1 MLERYIAK
9 GNNYKTFFLIGSN
22 GAGKTYNLLKIY
34 ERDTTKNIY
43 ISEEGEIHNRT
54 HKNKVKLDLDNKVYI
69 FESDERQRGNREVNN
84 ISKKISINP
93 RLIELLTFC
102 NKELNNINKIK
113 KKSKGQVKILNILE
127 IMTSIFLNSVF
138 IILFDEPENYLD
150 DSYLRIVA
158 KLFALLEKAE
168 IKVIVATHNPRLC
181 ELCNMYIDNVV
192 LMDIKNIDGRIEYI
206 QSNLTMEEIKKIY
219 INVADIVKGIEIQNK
234 YNQDAGILKKLN
246 MSENDVLFEDLIK
259 YLLQSEEFYRAL
271 FYKDILLVE
280 GETEKIILKKAYKN
294 ISDNS
299 YFFVVNGKAFLPFFA
314 EIFSKLNK
322 NLKIVFD
329 SDRKPDKNSSTA
341 VAITDY
347 FEINYKGICRI
358 FEYDLESNFRYR
370 FRRF

>member
-84 ISKKISINP
+84 ISKTISINP

-127 IMTSIFLNSVF
+127 IMTSIFLNSVS

-192 LMDIKNIDGRIEYI
+192 LMDIKNIDGRDSEKRQKVFTSYSEIPSYKLKEIISVLDYYHINYI
-206 QSNLTMEEIKKIY
+206 
-219 INVADIVKGIEIQNK
+219 IVDKIQNYK
-234 YNQDAGILKKLN
+234 VLN
-246 MSENDVLFEDLIK
+246 MRQFK
-259 YLLQSEEFYRAL
+259 
-271 FYKDILLVE
+271 
-280 GETEKIILKKAYKN
+280 
-294 ISDNS
+294 DNS
-299 YFFVVNGKAFLPFFA
+299 YENYYQKGLYYKRILYKIKTINIFLRSYSDSG
-314 EIFSKLNK
+314 EILY
-322 NLKIVFD
+322 LIYD
-329 SDRKPDKNSSTA
+329 IERCIDDYRKK
-341 VAITDY
+341 
-347 FEINYKGICRI
+347 FKR
-358 FEYDLESNFRYR
+358 
-370 FRRF
+370 

>member
-1 MLERYIAK
+1 MIERYIAK
-9 GNNYKTFFLIGSN
+9 DDNYQTFFLIGSN

-69 FESDERQRGNREVNN
+69 FESDERQRGNRDVNN
-84 ISKKISINP
+84 ISKTISINP
-93 RLIELLTFC
+93 RLIELLVFC

-113 KKSKGQVKILNILE
+113 KKSKGQAKILNILE
-127 IMTSIFLNSVF
+127 IMTSIFLNSVS

-150 DSYLRIVA
+150 DSYLRIVT
-158 KLFALLEKAE
+158 KLFELLEKAK

-192 LMDIKNIDGRIEYI
+192 LMDIKNIDGKIEYI
-206 QSNLTMEEIKKIY
+206 RANLTMEEIKETY
-219 INVADIVKGIEIQNK
+219 IKVADTVKEIAIEKKYDQN
-234 YNQDAGILKKLN
+234 AGILKKLN
-246 MSENDVLFEDLIK
+246 MSENDVLFEDLLK

-271 FYKDILLVE
+271 FYKDILLIE
-280 GETEKIILKKAYKN
+280 GETEKIILKKVYKN
-294 ISDNS
+294 ISNNS
-299 YFFVVNGKAFLPFFA
+299 YFFTVNGKAFLPFFV
-314 EIFSKLNK
+314 EVFYRLNK

-329 SDRKPDKNSSTA
+329 SDRNPDKHSNTA

-347 FEINYKGICRI
+347 FEVKYKEICKI
-358 FEYDLESNFRYR
+358 FEYDIESNFRYR
-370 FRRF
+370 FRVF